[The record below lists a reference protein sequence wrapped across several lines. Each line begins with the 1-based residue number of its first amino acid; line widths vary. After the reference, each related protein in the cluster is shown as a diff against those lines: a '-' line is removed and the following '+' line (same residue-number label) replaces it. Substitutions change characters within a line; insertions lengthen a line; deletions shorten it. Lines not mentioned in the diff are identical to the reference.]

1 MSISAMP
8 PCQAACPIH
17 TDVRGY
23 VFAIAVGDVDDA
35 IKIIRQVNPFP
46 SVCSRIC
53 TRPCEKKCRRGQV
66 DEPVSIRALKR
77 FAADQTKELVFAGK
91 PVQNRPEKIAIIG
104 SGPAGL
110 TAAHDL
116 ALLGYKVTVFEAQKV
131 LGGMLSEGIPEYRL
145 PKDLVKAEID
155 RIIALGVEP
164 RTGVSLG
171 KDITIEGLLK
181 DFQAVFIAVGSQKS
195 IVPKCHGSDLKGI
208 IPGVEF
214 LKQVSRK
221 QIPDLGK
228 KVAVIGGGHTALDA
242 ARTCI
247 RLGCDEVTVL
257 YRRTLE
263 EMPAGKEEVEEAE
276 KEGIKLRYLSAPVSF
291 SGNGKVTRARF
302 VQMQLGEPDASG
314 RRRPVPIENSEFDI
328 EADSVILAIGYT
340 PDSGLLEENGLELKR
355 NGTLSVKDET
365 GITNIAGVFAAGDV
379 VSGPQSVIEAIA
391 SGRRVAEA
399 IHCFFRNKSPK
410 EKAGIIALEPLDESI
425 TNLISKAERQKMF
438 SLPAED
444 RIRHFEE
451 IDLGFSKEQALKE
464 AQRCLNC
471 GAGAHI
477 GENCVSCLNCVRIC
491 PYDVPSPGKE
501 LVAVD
506 INRCQACGIC
516 ASECPASAI
525 TLGIDTMQDSR
536 AEIDK
541 IVDKARQ
548 ESPEILILGFYCR
561 YRSPLG
567 PPLDRDEVYWIGKC
581 CTGRIDTADLLYPFE
596 FGVDGAVVQIC
607 EKDACRHREGNKYLR
622 KHVKEAKKILDI
634 TGFNA
639 DRLTV
644 ITDEEDISGFINTFD
659 ELGINP
665 LRKGKKVKP

>member
-1 MSISAMP
+1 
-8 PCQAACPIH
+8 
-17 TDVRGY
+17 
-23 VFAIAVGDVDDA
+23 
-35 IKIIRQVNPFP
+35 
-46 SVCSRIC
+46 
-53 TRPCEKKCRRGQV
+53 
-66 DEPVSIRALKR
+66 
-77 FAADQTKELVFAGK
+77 
-91 PVQNRPEKIAIIG
+91 
-104 SGPAGL
+104 
-110 TAAHDL
+110 
-116 ALLGYKVTVFEAQKV
+116 
-131 LGGMLSEGIPEYRL
+131 
-145 PKDLVKAEID
+145 
-155 RIIALGVEP
+155 
-164 RTGVSLG
+164 
-171 KDITIEGLLK
+171 
-181 DFQAVFIAVGSQKS
+181 
-195 IVPKCHGSDLKGI
+195 
-208 IPGVEF
+208 
-214 LKQVSRK
+214 
-221 QIPDLGK
+221 
-228 KVAVIGGGHTALDA
+228 
-242 ARTCI
+242 
-247 RLGCDEVTVL
+247 
-257 YRRTLE
+257 
-263 EMPAGKEEVEEAE
+263 MPAGKEEVEEAE

-340 PDSGLLEENGLELKR
+340 PDSGLLEESGLELKR

-477 GENCVSCLNCVRIC
+477 GENCSSCLNCVRIC

-525 TLGIDTMQDSR
+525 TLGIDTMQDGR
-536 AEIDK
+536 AEIDN

-639 DRLTV
+639 GRLTV

>member
-1 MSISAMP
+1 MGISAMP

-23 VFAIAVGDVDDA
+23 VFAIAVGDVEDA

-46 SVCSRIC
+46 SVCGRIC

-145 PKDLVKAEID
+145 PKDLVNSEID

-164 RTGVSLG
+164 RTGVLLG

-181 DFQAVFIAVGSQKS
+181 DFQTVIIALGSQKS
-195 IVPKCHGSDLKGI
+195 IIPKCHGSDLKGI
-208 IPGVEF
+208 ISGVEF
-214 LKQVSRK
+214 LKQASRK
-221 QIPDLGK
+221 QLPQLGG

-247 RLGCDEVTVL
+247 RLGCNEVTVL

-276 KEGIKLRYLSAPVSF
+276 KEGIKFRYLTSPTAF
-291 SGNGKVTRARF
+291 SGNGKVEKVRCVR
-302 VQMQLGEPDASG
+302 MQLGEPDASG
-314 RRRPVPIENSEFDI
+314 RRRPVPVENSDFDA
-328 EADSVILAIGYT
+328 EADNVILAIGYT
-340 PDSGLLEENGLELKR
+340 PDTGALQESGLELNR
-355 NGTLSVKDET
+355 NGAIIVENET
-365 GITNIAGVFAAGDV
+365 GTTNMAGVFAAGDV
-379 VSGPQSVIEAIA
+379 VSGPKSVIDAIA

-399 IHCFFRNKSPK
+399 VHCRLRNKSPK
-410 EKAGIIALEPLDESI
+410 EKGGVIALEPLDERI
-425 TNLISKAERQKMF
+425 TDLISKTERQKMP
-438 SLPAED
+438 SLPVEE

-451 IDLGFSKEQALKE
+451 IDLGFSREQAVKE

-471 GAGAHI
+471 GAGAHV
-477 GENCVSCLNCVRIC
+477 GENCASCLNCVRIC
-491 PYDVPSPGKE
+491 PYEIPSPGKE
-501 LVAVD
+501 LVVID
-506 INRCQACGIC
+506 INQCQACGIC

-525 TLGIDTMQDSR
+525 TVGFETPEDSR
-536 AEIDK
+536 AEINN
-541 IVDKARQ
+541 VVEKARQ

-561 YRSPLG
+561 YKSPLG
-567 PPLDRDEVYWIGKC
+567 PPLERDEIYWIGKC
-581 CTGRIDTADLLYPFE
+581 CTGRIDVAQLLYPFE
-596 FGVDGAVVQIC
+596 LGVDGAVLQIC
-607 EKDACRHREGNKYLR
+607 EKDSCRHREGSKYLT

-634 TGFNA
+634 TGFSA

-644 ITDEEDISGFINTFD
+644 ITDEEDISGFINSFD